1 MFDYVMGVW
10 LWRISG
16 ELLTGDD
23 GVGFESQFAFN
34 PITIVGTE
42 IGRTLKYLSARSY
55 SAMLLILLGRF
66 GKDSFGFT
74 GTIRT
79 LNDRRP
85 FWSPYWN
92 L

>member
-1 MFDYVMGVW
+1 MKKLRGDNH
-10 LWRISG
+10 
-16 ELLTGDD
+16 TGDD

-55 SAMLLILLGRF
+55 SAMLLILLGRV
-66 GKDSFGFT
+66 GKNSFGLT

-79 LNDRRP
+79 LNYRRP
-85 FWSPYWN
+85 F
-92 L
+92 